1 MGPLHGIRIIELGG
15 IGPVPFC
22 GMLLADLGAD
32 VLCIERVQPAG
43 SSIGKDARFD
53 LFSRGKQSI
62 ALDLKHPD
70 AVTLLKRLLARA
82 DALIEG
88 FRPGV
93 AERMGLGPENCVAL
107 NPRLVY
113 GRMTGWGQIGPM
125 AQAPGHDINYIA
137 LTGALHAIGQ
147 KNGPPTPPLNLVG
160 DFGGGAM
167 YLALGLLSA
176 LLESRSS
183 GRGQIVDAAMVDG
196 AASLMTFIY
205 GLHASGLYSDHRGSN
220 RYDGGAPYYTTYETK
235 DGRWIALGS
244 NEPQFYQQTLELLG
258 LADESLPQQTD
269 RTGWDT
275 LRTRFASVFKTRTR
289 DEWCALAAGKEVCL
303 SPVLSLEEAPK
314 HPSNRER
321 GAFLE
326 IDGVPQPAPA
336 PRFSRTAAE
345 VRSGATADART
356 ILAAWGLDTDGVTA
370 VQAARAP
377 G

>member
-1 MGPLHGIRIIELGG
+1 MGPLHGIRIIEMGG

-32 VLCIERVQPAG
+32 VLCIERVQPTG

-205 GLHASGLYSDHRGSN
+205 GLHASGFYSDHRGTN

-244 NEPQFYQQTLELLG
+244 NEPRFYQQTLELLG

-269 RTGWDT
+269 RNGWDT

-303 SPVLSLEEAPK
+303 SPVLSLAEAPN
-314 HPSNRER
+314 HPSNQER
-321 GAFLE
+321 GTFLE

-345 VRSGATADART
+345 VRFGTAADART
-356 ILAAWGLDTDGVTA
+356 ILAVWGLDTDEVTA
-370 VQAARAP
+370 VHRTQAP

>member
-1 MGPLHGIRIIELGG
+1 MGPLHGVKIIELGG
-15 IGPVPFC
+15 IGPAPFC

-32 VLCIERVQPAG
+32 VLRVERIQPPGIPPATEP
-43 SSIGKDARFD
+43 RFD

-62 ALDLKHPD
+62 SLDLKQPG
-70 AVTLLKRLLARA
+70 AIALLKKLLAGA

-93 AERMGLGPENCVAL
+93 AERMGLGPETCEAL

-113 GRMTGWGQIGPM
+113 GRMTGWGQIGPL

-137 LTGALHAIGQ
+137 VTGALHAIGQ
-147 KNGPPTPPLNLVG
+147 KDGPPIPPLNLVG

-183 GRGQIVDAAMVDG
+183 GRGQVVDAAMVDG

-205 GLHASGLYSDHRGSN
+205 GLHAAGRYSDHRGTN
-220 RYDGGAPYYTTYETK
+220 RYDGGAPYYATYETK

-244 NEPQFYQQTLELLG
+244 NEPRFYQATLELLG
-258 LADESLPQQTD
+258 LAAEPLPEQTD

-275 LRTRFASVFKTRTR
+275 LGTRFAAVFKTRTR
-289 DEWCALAAGKEVCL
+289 DEWCALAVGKEVCL
-303 SPVLSLEEAPK
+303 SPVLSLEEAPN
-314 HPSNRER
+314 HPSNQER
-321 GAFLE
+321 GTFLE

-336 PRFSRTAAE
+336 PRFSRTAAN
-345 VRSGATADART
+345 VRSGPAADPRSV
-356 ILAAWGLDTDGVTA
+356 LAAWGLGSDEV
-370 VQAARAP
+370 AALQVAHAL

>member
-1 MGPLHGIRIIELGG
+1 MGPLHGVKIIELGG
-15 IGPVPFC
+15 IGPAPFC

-32 VLCIERVQPAG
+32 VLRVERIQPPGILPATEP
-43 SSIGKDARFD
+43 RFD

-62 ALDLKHPD
+62 SLDLKQPG
-70 AVTLLKRLLARA
+70 AIALLKKLLAGA

-93 AERMGLGPENCVAL
+93 AERMGLGPETCEAL

-113 GRMTGWGQIGPM
+113 GRMTGWGQIGPL

-137 LTGALHAIGQ
+137 VTGALHAIGQ
-147 KNGPPTPPLNLVG
+147 KDGPPIPPLNLVG

-183 GRGQIVDAAMVDG
+183 GRGQVVDAAMVDG

-205 GLHASGLYSDHRGSN
+205 GLHAAGRYSDHRGTN
-220 RYDGGAPYYTTYETK
+220 RYDGGAPYYATYETK

-244 NEPQFYQQTLELLG
+244 NEPRFYQATLELLG
-258 LADESLPQQTD
+258 LAAEPLPEQTD

-275 LRTRFASVFKTRTR
+275 LGTRFAAVFETRTR
-289 DEWCALAAGKEVCL
+289 DEWCALAVGKEVCL
-303 SPVLSLEEAPK
+303 SPVLSLEEAPN
-314 HPSNRER
+314 HPSNQER
-321 GAFLE
+321 GTFLE

-336 PRFSRTAAE
+336 PRFSRTAAN
-345 VRSGATADART
+345 VRSGPAADPRSV
-356 ILAAWGLDTDGVTA
+356 LAAWGLGSDEVA
-370 VQAARAP
+370 ALQAAHAL

>member
-1 MGPLHGIRIIELGG
+1 MGPLRGVKIIELGG

-32 VLCIERVQPAG
+32 VLRVERIQPAG
-43 SSIGKDARFD
+43 TRPATEPRFD

-62 ALDLKHPD
+62 ALDLKQPD
-70 AVTLLKRLLARA
+70 AVALLKKLLAGS

-93 AERMGLGPENCVAL
+93 AERMGLGPETCAAL

-113 GRMTGWGQIGPM
+113 GRMTGWGQTGPL
-125 AQAPGHDINYIA
+125 AHAPGHDINYIA
-137 LTGALHAIGQ
+137 VTGALHAIGH
-147 KNGPPTPPLNLVG
+147 KDGPPIPPLNLVG

-167 YLALGLLSA
+167 YLAVGLLSA

-183 GRGQIVDAAMVDG
+183 GRGQVVDAAMVDG

-205 GLHASGLYSDHRGSN
+205 GLHAAGGYSDHRGTN
-220 RYDGGAPYYTTYETK
+220 RYDGGAPYYATYKTK

-244 NEPQFYQQTLELLG
+244 NEPRFYQTTLELLG
-258 LADESLPQQTD
+258 LTAEPLPQQTD

-275 LRTRFASVFKTRTR
+275 LRTRFATVFKTRTR
-289 DEWCALAAGKEVCL
+289 DEWCALASGKEVCL
-303 SPVLSLEEAPK
+303 SPVLSLEEAPN
-314 HPSNRER
+314 HPSNQER
-321 GAFLE
+321 GVFLE
-326 IDGVPQPAPA
+326 IDGVPQPGPA
-336 PRFSRTAAE
+336 PRFSRTPAE
-345 VRSGATADART
+345 VRSGPTADPRT
-356 ILAAWGLDTDGVTA
+356 VLAAWGLDPDEL
-370 VQAARAP
+370 AAL